1 MFSFPESLPIFYFF
15 YRQSYPLGSE
25 ESVLLSHFINKDN
38 ADRSVVMRGFSY
50 NTRVKGVKY
59 FLEGHGNVPFKNIHL
74 ERING
79 VCTGICGVIFSEP
92 YLAYEAKKMFDRKYI
107 TQRRYVDVFT
117 RGDRFFQQ
125 KCELR
130 DEESAMFKEKAKN

>member
-1 MFSFPESLPIFYFF
+1 
-15 YRQSYPLGSE
+15 
-25 ESVLLSHFINKDN
+25 
-38 ADRSVVMRGFSY
+38 MRGFSY

-130 DEESAMFKEKAKN
+130 DEEVVKPKEKAKN